1 MIYCAFNPLNT
12 PKDPKT
18 GEDIHNCK
26 AYDSFLCNK
35 CPSKYCGDRIKDY
48 MATHARKEC
57 K

>member
-1 MIYCAFNPLNT
+1 MIYCAFDPLNT

-48 MATHARKEC
+48 MATHAREEC

>member
-1 MIYCAFNPLNT
+1 MIYCAFDPLNI

-26 AYDSFLCNK
+26 VYGSFLCNK

-48 MATHARKEC
+48 MATYARKEC